1 MSDSEAAYLE
11 NILASEMDFYDA
23 VQNFCADGW
32 RNTPEDAASISAT
45 VAPHREAIRV
55 SRMTQTAEQ
64 RRRCSAALRPH
75 MTRD

>member
-32 RNTPEDAASISAT
+32 RNTPEDDAAVKAT
-45 VAPHREAIRV
+45 VDPPHEAIRI
-55 SRMTQTAEQ
+55 SRMFQTDEQ